1 MINNAV
7 CPCVSA
13 VVLYKSHSTVT
24 ELVKLNETVRNYS
37 WFSLPLNIKKKKQ
50 KREKVITYNSDVL
63 ILILPKDI
71 YYTGDRF

>member
-37 WFSLPLNIKKKKQ
+37 WFSLPLNIKKKKTKKGKSHYIQ
-50 KREKVITYNSDVL
+50 FRCSDS
-63 ILILPKDI
+63 DSS
-71 YYTGDRF
+71 